1 MIIFSLRPIIVIPYI
16 KGEIIENTTTPSLF
30 SIGSSLEGAKT
41 GALVQTAWIIFFA
54 ALTAAG
60 AQVQIPHEPV
70 PYTLQT
76 FFVLLSAAFLG
87 SRNGSASQF
96 LYLGVGLIG
105 APIFS
110 AGGFGAARLFGPTG
124 GYLLSFPI
132 AALLVGFLVRQRQG
146 FVWTLIAMFLGL
158 VVVFTLGSS
167 YLNLFYLHDFTKA
180 FVGGFLIFSWW
191 DVLKLFSAAAI
202 YSEFSKRYRRLPAE

>member
-1 MIIFSLRPIIVIPYI
+1 M
-16 KGEIIENTTTPSLF
+16 ETTTKPFLF
-30 SIGSSLEGAKT
+30 SIGTSLEGARSS
-41 GALVQTAWIIFFA
+41 ALAQSAWIVFFA

-60 AQVQIPHEPV
+60 AQVQIPHQPV
-70 PYTLQT
+70 PFTLQT

-87 SRNGSASQF
+87 SRNGSASQL

-105 APIFS
+105 APIFT

-132 AALLVGFLVRQRQG
+132 AALLIGYLVRQRQG

-158 VVVFTLGSS
+158 VVVFTLGTSF
-167 YLNLFYLHDFTKA
+167 LNLFYLHDFKQA

-191 DVLKLFSAAAI
+191 DVLKLFAAAAI
-202 YSEFSKRYRRLPAE
+202 YNEFSKRYRKLPAE

>member
-1 MIIFSLRPIIVIPYI
+1 M
-16 KGEIIENTTTPSLF
+16 ETTTKPFLL
-30 SIGSSLEGAKT
+30 SIGTSLEGAKSS
-41 GALVQTAWIIFFA
+41 ALAQSAWIVFFA
-54 ALTAAG
+54 ALTALG
-60 AQVQIPHEPV
+60 AQVQIPHQPV
-70 PYTLQT
+70 PFTLQT

-87 SRNGSASQF
+87 SRNGSASQL

-105 APIFS
+105 APIFT

-132 AALLVGFLVRQRQG
+132 AALLIGYLVRLRDG

-158 VVVFTLGSS
+158 VVVFTMGTSF
-167 YLNLFYLHDFTKA
+167 LNLFYLHDFKQA

-191 DVLKLFSAAAI
+191 DVVKLFAAAGI
-202 YSEFSKRYRRLPAE
+202 YNEFGKRYRRLPA

>member
-1 MIIFSLRPIIVIPYI
+1 METATKPFLY
-16 KGEIIENTTTPSLF
+16 
-30 SIGSSLEGAKT
+30 SIMTSLEGAKSS
-41 GALVQTAWIIFFA
+41 AVAQSAWIVFFA

-60 AQVQIPHEPV
+60 AQVQIPHQPV

-87 SRNGSASQF
+87 SRNGSASQL

-105 APIFS
+105 APIFT

-132 AALLVGFLVRQRQG
+132 AALLIGYLVRQRKG

-158 VVVFTLGSS
+158 VVVFTLGTSF
-167 YLNLFYLHDFTKA
+167 LNLFYLHDFKQA

-191 DVLKLFSAAAI
+191 DVLKLLAAAAI
-202 YSEFSKRYRRLPAE
+202 YSEFSKRYGKLPAE

>member
-1 MIIFSLRPIIVIPYI
+1 METATKPFLYSIV
-16 KGEIIENTTTPSLF
+16 T
-30 SIGSSLEGAKT
+30 SLEGAKSS
-41 GALVQTAWIIFFA
+41 AVAQSAWIVFFA

-60 AQVQIPHEPV
+60 AQVQIPHQPV

-87 SRNGSASQF
+87 SRNGSASQL

-105 APIFS
+105 APIFT

-132 AALLVGFLVRQRQG
+132 AALLIGYLVRQRKG

-158 VVVFTLGSS
+158 VVVFTLGTSF
-167 YLNLFYLHDFTKA
+167 LNLFYLHDFKQA

-191 DVLKLFSAAAI
+191 DVLKLLAAAAI
-202 YSEFSKRYRRLPAE
+202 YSEFSKRYGKLPAE

>member
-1 MIIFSLRPIIVIPYI
+1 M
-16 KGEIIENTTTPSLF
+16 ETTTKPFPF
-30 SIGSSLEGAKT
+30 SIGTSLEGTKSS
-41 GALVQTAWIIFFA
+41 ALTQCAWIVFFA
-54 ALTAAG
+54 ALTALG
-60 AQVQIPHEPV
+60 AQVQIPHQPV
-70 PYTLQT
+70 PFTLQT

-87 SRNGSASQF
+87 GRNGSASQL

-105 APIFS
+105 VPVFT

-132 AALLVGFLVRQRQG
+132 AALLIGYLVRQRQG

-158 VVVFTLGSS
+158 VVVFTLGTSF
-167 YLNLFYLHDFTKA
+167 LNLFYLHDFNRA

-191 DVLKLFSAAAI
+191 DVVKLSAAAAI
-202 YSEFSKRYRRLPAE
+202 YNEFSKRYRKLPAE

>member
-1 MIIFSLRPIIVIPYI
+1 M
-16 KGEIIENTTTPSLF
+16 ETTTKPFLF
-30 SIGSSLEGAKT
+30 SIGTSLEGAKSS
-41 GALVQTAWIIFFA
+41 ALAQSAWIVFFA

-60 AQVQIPHEPV
+60 AQVQIPHQPV
-70 PYTLQT
+70 PFTLQT

-87 SRNGSASQF
+87 SRNGSASQL

-105 APIFS
+105 APIFT

-132 AALLVGFLVRQRQG
+132 AALLIGYLIRLRDG

-158 VVVFTLGSS
+158 VVVFTLGTSF
-167 YLNLFYLHDFTKA
+167 LNLFYLHDFKQA

-191 DVLKLFSAAAI
+191 DVLKLFAAAGI
-202 YSEFSKRYRRLPAE
+202 YNEFGKRYRKLPA

>member
-1 MIIFSLRPIIVIPYI
+1 M
-16 KGEIIENTTTPSLF
+16 ETTTKPFLF
-30 SIGSSLEGAKT
+30 SIGTSLEGAKSS
-41 GALVQTAWIIFFA
+41 ALAQSAWIVFFA

-60 AQVQIPHEPV
+60 AQVQIPHQPV
-70 PYTLQT
+70 PFTLQT

-87 SRNGSASQF
+87 SRNGSASQL

-105 APIFS
+105 APIFT

-132 AALLVGFLVRQRQG
+132 AALLIGYLVRQHKG
-146 FVWTLIAMFLGL
+146 FVWTLIAMLLGL
-158 VVVFTLGSS
+158 VVVFTLGTSF
-167 YLNLFYLHDFTKA
+167 LNLFYLHDFKQA

-191 DVLKLFSAAAI
+191 DVLKLFAAAGI
-202 YSEFSKRYRRLPAE
+202 YNEFGKRYRKLPT

>member
-1 MIIFSLRPIIVIPYI
+1 M
-16 KGEIIENTTTPSLF
+16 ETTTKPFLF
-30 SIGSSLEGAKT
+30 SIGTSLEGAKSS
-41 GALVQTAWIIFFA
+41 ALAQSAWIVFFA

-60 AQVQIPHEPV
+60 AQVQIPHQPV
-70 PYTLQT
+70 PFTLQT

-87 SRNGSASQF
+87 SRNGSASQL

-105 APIFS
+105 APIFT

-132 AALLVGFLVRQRQG
+132 AALLIGYLVRQRKG
-146 FVWTLIAMFLGL
+146 FVWTLIAMLLGL
-158 VVVFTLGSS
+158 VVVFTLGTSF
-167 YLNLFYLHDFTKA
+167 LNLFYLHDFKQA

-191 DVLKLFSAAAI
+191 DVLKLFAAAGI
-202 YSEFSKRYRRLPAE
+202 YNEFGKRYRELPT

>member
-1 MIIFSLRPIIVIPYI
+1 M
-16 KGEIIENTTTPSLF
+16 ETTTRPFLF
-30 SIGSSLEGAKT
+30 SIGTSLEEAKSS
-41 GALVQTAWIIFFA
+41 ALAQGAWIVFFA

-60 AQVQIPHEPV
+60 AQVQIPHQPV
-70 PYTLQT
+70 PFTLQT

-87 SRNGSASQF
+87 SRNGSASQL

-105 APIFS
+105 APIFT

-132 AALLVGFLVRQRQG
+132 AALLIGYLVRQRQG
-146 FVWTLIAMFLGL
+146 FAWTLIAMFLGL
-158 VVVFTLGSS
+158 VVVFTLGTSF
-167 YLNLFYLHDFTKA
+167 LNLFYLHDFKQA

-191 DVLKLFSAAAI
+191 DVLKLFAAAGI
-202 YSEFSKRYRRLPAE
+202 YNEFGKRYRKLPA

>member
-1 MIIFSLRPIIVIPYI
+1 M
-16 KGEIIENTTTPSLF
+16 ETTTKPFLF
-30 SIGSSLEGAKT
+30 SIGTSLEGAKSS
-41 GALVQTAWIIFFA
+41 ALAQSAWIVFFA

-60 AQVQIPHEPV
+60 AQVQIPHQPV
-70 PYTLQT
+70 PFTLQT

-87 SRNGSASQF
+87 SRNGSASQL

-105 APIFS
+105 APIFT

-132 AALLVGFLVRQRQG
+132 AALLIGYLVRQRKG
-146 FVWTLIAMFLGL
+146 FLWTLIAMFLGL
-158 VVVFTLGSS
+158 VVVFTLGTSF
-167 YLNLFYLHDFTKA
+167 LNLFYLHDFKQA

-191 DVLKLFSAAAI
+191 DVLKLFAAAGI
-202 YSEFSKRYRRLPAE
+202 YNEFGKRYRKLPT

>member
-1 MIIFSLRPIIVIPYI
+1 M
-16 KGEIIENTTTPSLF
+16 ETTTKPIPF
-30 SIGSSLEGAKT
+30 SIGRSLEGAKSSSLT
-41 GALVQTAWIIFFA
+41 QSAWIVFFA

-60 AQVQIPHEPV
+60 AQVQIPHQPV
-70 PYTLQT
+70 PFTLQT

-87 SRNGSASQF
+87 SRNGSASQL

-105 APIFS
+105 APIFT

-132 AALLVGFLVRQRQG
+132 AALLIGYLVRQRKG

-158 VVVFTLGSS
+158 VVVFTLGTSF
-167 YLNLFYLHDFTKA
+167 LNLFYLHNFKQA

-191 DVLKLFSAAAI
+191 DVLKLFAAAGI
-202 YSEFSKRYRRLPAE
+202 YNEFGKRYRKLPA